1 MIVFSDIHALN
12 EELRSEIQKAIDRVL
27 DSGRY
32 VLGDEVESFERE
44 WAAYCGAKYAVSVG
58 SGLDALTLSLLASGV
73 GIGDEVIVP
82 GNTFIATWLAV
93 SACGA
98 IPVPVD
104 PIESTYN
111 IDSDGIEERISNK
124 TKAII
129 PVHLYG
135 QPADLEPV
143 LKIAAKHDL
152 RVIEDAAQA
161 HGAVYNGR
169 KIGGRGDAVA
179 WSFYPGKNLGA
190 LGDGGCITTNNETL
204 SRELKLLRN
213 YGSEQKYLHIKK
225 GVNSRLDPIHAA
237 VLRAKL
243 KYLDLWNASRQ
254 HRAGEYKDAFSA
266 YFPDIEDYADQLFIP
281 NNKHSGT
288 SVWHLYVLS
297 VSGRDRL
304 REFLGGAGIETLIHY
319 PLPPFLQG
327 AYKECQS
334 WAEKCPKSVKM
345 SRRVISLPMHPRLK
359 TGEIER
365 VVEQI
370 RNFYRDNASNYG

>member
-1 MIVFSDIHALN
+1 MIAFSDIHALN
-12 EELRSEIQKAIDRVL
+12 EEVRTEIHQAIDRVL
-27 DSGRY
+27 NSGRY

-44 WAAYCGAKYAVSVG
+44 WAAYCGAEYAVSVG
-58 SGLDALTLSLLASGV
+58 NGLDAITLSLLASGV

-111 IDSDGIEERISNK
+111 IDPDRIEERISNK

-135 QPADLEPV
+135 QPADLEPI
-143 LKIAAKHDL
+143 LKIAATHNL

-169 KIGGRGDAVA
+169 KIGGWGDAVA

-190 LGDGGCITTNNETL
+190 LGDGGCVTTNSETL
-204 SRELKLLRN
+204 SRELKVLRN
-213 YGSEQKYLHIKK
+213 YGSVEKYIHIKK
-225 GVNSRLDPIHAA
+225 GVNSRLDPIHAS
-237 VLRAKL
+237 VLRTKL

-254 HRAGEYKDAFSA
+254 HHASAYKNAFSA
-266 YFPDIEDYADQLFIP
+266 YFPDSENYADQIFIP
-281 NNKHSGT
+281 NNEHSGT

-297 VSGRDRL
+297 VSARDRL
-304 REFLGGAGIETLIHY
+304 REFLGGKGIETLIHY

-327 AYKECQS
+327 AYKECNS
-334 WAEKCPKSVKM
+334 WAVECPMSVKL

-359 TGEIER
+359 MGEIER
-365 VVEQI
+365 VVECI
-370 RNFYRDNASNYG
+370 SNFYRDAA